1 LLNLS
6 LKPKNPEMTAEEVN
20 LLEEWFSKAPRP
32 QMPVYLN
39 SAVMVTDY
47 DLFLESHFLPLRTY
61 PDTKINKP
69 IIYRLQQMKL
79 IIESNI

>member
-1 LLNLS
+1 MNL
-6 LKPKNPEMTAEEVN
+6 KYPEMTAEEVN
-20 LLEEWFSKAPRP
+20 KLEEWFSNAPRP

-39 SAVMVTDY
+39 AAVMVTDY
-47 DLFLESHFLPLRTY
+47 DLFLESHFVPLRTY

-69 IIYRLQQMKL
+69 IIYRLAQMKL